1 MQGAGVL
8 DIRISDSK
16 SCALVGHMGSTIQA
30 CTWVVFGF
38 ASTLRSHRIRGLL
51 SSFCLPSLSHG
62 TADIVV
68 YEWELLVIR
77 VHIYAVEQPLV
88 CCASFRA
95 GSRMSPSIFGDSA
108 SSKTHRW
115 RSGSALLPFAGV
127 AVFLYFG
134 AFARAHFDPQKNSMF
149 GASNLSGVTQEP

>member
-1 MQGAGVL
+1 M
-8 DIRISDSK
+8 
-16 SCALVGHMGSTIQA
+16 
-30 CTWVVFGF
+30 VFGF
-38 ASTLRSHRIRGLL
+38 TSTLRSHRIRGLL

-95 GSRMSPSIFGDSA
+95 GSHGDQTARFCHLQGLLCFCTLGPSLAHTLIPKKTVCSA
-108 SSKTHRW
+108 HQTSQVSLRNPSTHGRGN
-115 RSGSALLPFAGV
+115 RTATHPRDLLAGSV
-127 AVFLYFG
+127 CSMAVWNPVL
-134 AFARAHFDPQKNSMF
+134 DVS
-149 GASNLSGVTQEP
+149 